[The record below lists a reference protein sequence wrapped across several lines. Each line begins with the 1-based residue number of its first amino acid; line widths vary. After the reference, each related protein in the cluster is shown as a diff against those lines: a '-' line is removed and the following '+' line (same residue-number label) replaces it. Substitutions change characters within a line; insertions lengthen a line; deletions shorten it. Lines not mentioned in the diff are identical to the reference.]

1 MNIEKADYGTIV
13 QFGSLDD
20 VIQKLIIEEKS
31 IADVIDIT
39 DENGMSLLEKSLVA
53 RKFDI
58 AKYLLDNNAK
68 VNIVSNS
75 GYNEFHY
82 IASNIDCDGAIQIA
96 RILLRRGT
104 SLILQDN
111 RFGNSAI
118 FTLCMEI
125 FKSRTEEGLAF
136 LEECILCVTDI
147 DTCNKNGYS
156 LRILISERGTDRLK
170 TILEEKDEK

>member
-1 MNIEKADYGTIV
+1 MNIEKADYGTII

-20 VIQKLIIEEKS
+20 VKQKLKTEEKS
-31 IADVIDIT
+31 IADVIDII

-68 VNIVSNS
+68 VNIISNS
-75 GYNEFHY
+75 GCNEFHY
-82 IASNIDCDGAIQIA
+82 IASNINCDGAIQIA

-104 SLILQDN
+104 SLILQDK

-125 FKSRTEEGLAF
+125 FKSRTVEGLAF
-136 LEECILCVTDI
+136 LEECILCASDI
-147 DTCNKNGYS
+147 DACNKNGYN
-156 LRILISERGTDRLK
+156 LRTLISERGTDRLK
-170 TILEEKDEK
+170 NILEEKDEQ